1 MYQLLSTLRGVADLG
16 PMPVE
21 WRPYSTAKMPDPGAV
36 LVSCFPSAG
45 LAPTVAGHYILQ
57 VLKLPRIG
65 ALSSED
71 FPPLAVIM
79 GGRVNPPVRAYG
91 SKDLVLVLSEFPLP
105 PSQIN
110 PLATAILDMAQQLKV
125 GGILG
130 LEGVVPHPVDTEEA
144 EGQPPE
150 EMVWYAASGSSE
162 ALPAEYKAAEV
173 RAMGDGV
180 IGGVSGALLVQ
191 AIGAQIPV
199 GTLLVSATDAGY
211 PDHRAA
217 AKVIEVLDRLLPH
230 LQIDTKPLRVQAEM
244 IERALRAAVKS
255 REPATPGAVGP
266 ENLPIYQ

>member
-1 MYQLLSTLRGVADLG
+1 
-16 PMPVE
+16 MPVL
-21 WRPYSTAKMPDPGAV
+21 WRPDSKATLPEPGAV
-36 LVSCFPSAG
+36 LLSCFPSGG

-57 VLKLPRIG
+57 TLKLPRIG
-65 ALSSED
+65 WLTSDEL
-71 FPPLAVIM
+71 PPLAVIQ

-105 PSQIN
+105 SDLIN
-110 PLATAILDMAQQLKV
+110 PLAATILNLAMQLKV

-130 LEGVVPHPVDTEEA
+130 LEGVVPHPLDPEAGDTA
-144 EGQPPE
+144 PPE

-162 ALPAEYKAAEV
+162 PLPPRYKEAGV

-191 AIGAQIPV
+191 AIGASIPV

-211 PDHRAA
+211 PDNRAA
-217 AKVIEVLDRLLPH
+217 AKVIEVIDQILPNMK
-230 LQIDTKPLRVQAEM
+230 IDTKPLRTQAEM

-255 REPATPGAVGP
+255 RPSATPGPAGT